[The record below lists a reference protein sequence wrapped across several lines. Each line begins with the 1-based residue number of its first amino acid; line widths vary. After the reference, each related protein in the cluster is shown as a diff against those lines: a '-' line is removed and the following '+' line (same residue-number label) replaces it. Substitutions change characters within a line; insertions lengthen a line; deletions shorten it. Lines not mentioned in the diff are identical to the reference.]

1 MNIKYAEQ
9 LIQSL
14 NNNIRAA
21 LNNPD
26 IFLISSEKI
35 AIKDLEVLVEAF
47 NCLKGGEIKKD
58 EKKDIENSKK
68 L

>member
-1 MNIKYAEQ
+1 MEAKRMNIKYAEQ

-14 NNNIRAA
+14 NDNIRAA

-47 NCLKGGEIKKD
+47 NCLKGV
-58 EKKDIENSKK
+58 N